1 MAFERITDNIR
12 WLNENVRSFA
22 KSSAEY
28 YKLELFNKTM
38 KGATSLINGLVI
50 GFFALFFVIFL
61 SVAVAVLLSSLI
73 GIPSIGFFIV
83 AGFYLLLILIMK
95 FWGAS
100 YIEKTMLVK
109 TSRKVFNKEEEEEI
123 KKTHPEFTSPT
134 KFNDEDVVENERV

>member
-1 MAFERITDNIR
+1 MAFEKISDNIHR
-12 WLNENVRSFA
+12 LKENMRSFA
-22 KSSAEY
+22 QSSAEY

-38 KGATSLINGLVI
+38 KGATSLVNGLVI
-50 GFFALFFVIFL
+50 GFLALFFIIFL
-61 SVAVAVLLSSLI
+61 SVAVSVLLSTLL

-109 TSRKVFNKEEEEEI
+109 TSRKVFNEEKEEEI
-123 KKTHPEFTSPT
+123 KENHPEFTSPT